1 MRKLL
6 SRKDD
11 VNLVAQLSTDPSD
24 INDLIDFV
32 LFLLR
37 NDDSPNSYGPLD
49 DNGRARQLMLNII
62 TKTCVMPRS
71 LLLTGVKVKTD
82 RDYLS
87 GSFGLVFK
95 GELQGM
101 VVALKVLYEVKS
113 HGNIVSCSSR
123 VHDIGC

>member
-11 VNLVAQLSTDPSD
+11 DNLVAQLSADPSD
-24 INDLIDFV
+24 TNDLIDFV

-37 NDDSPNSYGPLD
+37 NDDWPKSYGPLD
-49 DNGRARQLMLNII
+49 DDGRARQLMLNII
-62 TKTCVMPRS
+62 TKARVMPRS

-82 RDYLS
+82 RDYIS

-95 GELQGM
+95 GGLEGM
-101 VVALKVLYEVKS
+101 VVALKVLYEVKG
-113 HGNIVSCSSR
+113 HGDIVSCSSR
-123 VHDIGC
+123 SHDVGR